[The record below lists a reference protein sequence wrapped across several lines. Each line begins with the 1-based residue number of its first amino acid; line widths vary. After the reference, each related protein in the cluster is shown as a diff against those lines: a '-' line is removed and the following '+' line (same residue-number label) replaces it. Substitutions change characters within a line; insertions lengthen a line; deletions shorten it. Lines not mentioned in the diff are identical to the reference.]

1 MMTRL
6 IPNSAKTVKAYGKKS
21 ETSLSDEYDPEPDS
35 GRRERF
41 SAELEQMADT
51 DRQAILDTADVR
63 L

>member
-35 GRRERF
+35 GRRG
-41 SAELEQMADT
+41 ELRDLRGRADALVT
-51 DRQAILDTADVR
+51 PGPLKIEDV

>member
-6 IPNSAKTVKAYGKKS
+6 IPNSAKLAKAYGKKS
-21 ETSLSDEYDPEPDS
+21 NISLSDEYDPEPDS
-35 GRRERF
+35 RRRERF